1 VIHHHCK
8 WRNHLYR
15 LRRSRGLQQKHLAI
29 LLGYRGTA
37 TVSRLE
43 AGSVL
48 PSTKVALLIELVLG
62 ARLQEIYIDQ
72 LPHLRAL
79 LLQRAKRLPPTLVR
93 YLQDQFTERYVDERR
108 DSGSHECRPG

>member
-1 VIHHHCK
+1 MTHHQSK

-15 LRRSRGLQQKHLAI
+15 LRRIRGLQQKQLAT

-43 AGSVL
+43 AGLVL

-62 ARLQEIYIDQ
+62 ARLQEIYIDR
-72 LPHLRAL
+72 LPYLQSL
-79 LLQRAKRLPPTLVR
+79 ILQRAKRLPPALVR
-93 YLQDQFTERYVDERR
+93 YLQDQFSERHAHERR
-108 DSGSHECRPG
+108 NSGPHERGTR